1 MPTGLTPRTAT
12 SEIRP
17 EDGGVLARLL
27 NEIRIDS
34 HGLHSPRSRCDPNML
49 AIGSSLEANQR
60 QAQILAH
67 AINHP
72 SVCKHAGDN
81 AGAKPCR
88 CAVRT
93 GADSPSSLLPR
104 TRRRVMCLVF
114 CFSTEREYVQ
124 YRTPNFRYK
133 RTTVRVITCYVYV
146 FFKPRICA
154 VRRK

>member
-124 YRTPNFRYK
+124 YTLRTPNFRYK
-133 RTTVRVITCYVYV
+133 RTTVRVIT
-146 FFKPRICA
+146 
-154 VRRK
+154 